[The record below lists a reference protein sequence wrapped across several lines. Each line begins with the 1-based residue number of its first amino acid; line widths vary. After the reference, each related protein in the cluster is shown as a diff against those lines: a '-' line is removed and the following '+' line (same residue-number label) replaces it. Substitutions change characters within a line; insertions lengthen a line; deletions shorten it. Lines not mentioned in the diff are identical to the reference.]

1 MVVDNGDN
9 DQNKTSFSILTF
21 HFGFLCYSFLVLIL
35 MSSFRLD
42 TSFNSL
48 TITSKSSVSKT
59 TTTTTT
65 NRRLLDV
72 DPHRLSVINAANMT
86 ASGIGIHQ
94 RRTSIVNHHHQRR
107 NSQLRKASFAASTLV
122 CVTEYN

>member
-1 MVVDNGDN
+1 
-9 DQNKTSFSILTF
+9 
-21 HFGFLCYSFLVLIL
+21 

-48 TITSKSSVSKT
+48 TITSTSSVSTT

-72 DPHRLSVINAANMT
+72 DPHRLSIVNSPNMNV
-86 ASGIGIHQ
+86 SGVSIHQ
-94 RRTSIVNHHHQRR
+94 RRTSIVNHHQRR
-107 NSQLRKASFAASTLV
+107 NSQLRKASFTTSTLV
-122 CVTEYN
+122 CVTKYIISLSVNY